1 VKTKFPRVWLL
12 LVAVLI
18 MSGLA
23 PAQSG
28 QQQKRAVVVNGN
40 AGEATVYRFKGHRY
54 IELEALARIANGSV
68 TFQGN
73 RIILTLPG
81 PTASSAAVATPN
93 TDQEQPEADPRFSK
107 AFASAGIQALAT
119 IKQWR
124 STLAYAVQRGVPGDG
139 SRTFILRDKAADG
152 VRLASAAASTDSDKN
167 GSQLLTNHFNN
178 VQAWT
183 SKLIDSRKS
192 MGTANLSMSP
202 NALNDDPLYQKIDT
216 CSAFLGKT
224 FAGGAFQDDPS
235 CH

>member
-1 VKTKFPRVWLL
+1 VKTKFPRAWLL

-28 QQQKRAVVVNGN
+28 QQQKRTVVVNGN
-40 AGEATVYRFKGHRY
+40 PGELTIFQLNGRNYVDLATLV
-54 IELEALARIANGSV
+54 RIANGSV
-68 TFQGN
+68 SFQGD

-81 PTASSAAVATPN
+81 TNSADAMSPPN
-93 TDQEQPEADPRFSK
+93 TDQENSQASPQFSQG
-107 AFASAGIQALAT
+107 FASAGIQALAT

-124 STLAYAVQRGVPGDG
+124 STLAYAVQRGIPGDG
-139 SRTFILRDKAADG
+139 SRTFILRDKASEG
-152 VRLASAAASTDSDKN
+152 VRLASAAASNDSDKN
-167 GSQLLTNHFNN
+167 GSQLLTNHFSN

-183 SKLIDSRKS
+183 NKLIDARKS

-202 NALNDDPLYQKIDT
+202 NALNDDPLYQKIAA
-216 CSAFLGKT
+216 CSDFLGQT
-224 FAGGAFQDDPS
+224 FASGTFQDDSS